1 MMKYFVMITAMVF
14 SLNALAQTDKKTGSS
29 KPAKETPAEKEKKPT
44 PEKKEPAAKTSAK
57 SKDPKKEEVKPAGN
71 LISDSSFELE
81 DATLLKN
88 LKSYALLSESLK
100 NWGTPNVTSADLFNT
115 GVKSTKT
122 AIPKNDFGM
131 EEPLDGKGYAGFR
144 AFTKDPKKYRT
155 YIQGKFP
162 KKLTK
167 DKRYCIRFNVSLA
180 DLSKWGVN
188 NVGMFLSDR
197 KVQNNNDYA
206 LTFVPQITAAG
217 NAPLMENQ
225 GWEKICGN
233 YIASGKEE
241 YFIIGCFGEEAVLQ
255 MEKNKKPANI
265 EGNIIPEAYYYLD
278 KIEVNEIDDPSAC
291 YCGKAE
297 DQQAA
302 LIFSRSRDL
311 SAEPK
316 AEEVIS
322 KTTVW
327 FAYLLTEVPAMF
339 DEDLASVVKAMQ
351 ENPTLR
357 IQLSG
362 HCDDDEFAEAKIK
375 SEYAGMGLMRANAIK
390 DYLIDKGIESSRIM
404 IESKDNNSPGST
416 MKTPLGKA
424 QNRRVTFS
432 VL

>member
-1 MMKYFVMITAMVF
+1 
-14 SLNALAQTDKKTGSS
+14 
-29 KPAKETPAEKEKKPT
+29 
-44 PEKKEPAAKTSAK
+44 
-57 SKDPKKEEVKPAGN
+57 
-71 LISDSSFELE
+71 
-81 DATLLKN
+81 
-88 LKSYALLSESLK
+88 
-100 NWGTPNVTSADLFNT
+100 
-115 GVKSTKT
+115 
-122 AIPKNDFGM
+122 
-131 EEPLDGKGYAGFR
+131 
-144 AFTKDPKKYRT
+144 
-155 YIQGKFP
+155 
-162 KKLTK
+162 
-167 DKRYCIRFNVSLA
+167 VSLA

-241 YFIIGCFGEEAVLQ
+241 YFIIGCFGEEAALQ

-265 EGNIIPEAYYYLD
+265 EGNVIPEAYYYLD

-297 DQQAA
+297 DKEAA
-302 LIFSRSRDL
+302 LIFSRARDL
-311 SAEPK
+311 SADPK
-316 AEEVIS
+316 AEEVIA

-351 ENPTLR
+351 DNSTMR
-357 IQLSG
+357 IQISG
-362 HCDDDEFAEAKIK
+362 HCDDDEFAQAKIQ

-390 DYLIDKGIESSRIM
+390 DYLVDKGIESSRIM